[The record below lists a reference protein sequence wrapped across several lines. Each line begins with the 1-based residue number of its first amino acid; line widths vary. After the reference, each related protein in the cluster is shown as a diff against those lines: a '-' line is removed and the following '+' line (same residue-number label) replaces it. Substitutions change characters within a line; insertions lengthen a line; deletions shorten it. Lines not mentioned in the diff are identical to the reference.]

1 MPILPPGGSPRSR
14 PEPHRARQIAES
26 FGADAK
32 RYDRTRPPYPDAL
45 VARIVAAM
53 PGPEVL
59 DVGCGTGIE
68 GRQFQA
74 AGATVLG
81 IEPDGR
87 MADLARAR
95 GLEVEVATFETWE
108 PGERSFD
115 AVIAGQSWHWVD
127 SASGPSKAAEVL
139 RPGGRLAVFGH
150 VFDPPPEVAEA
161 LAASLRRVTPDAPV
175 AGPGQALKLYQ
186 AMFANFAERIR
197 AEEGFSEPEQWSFE
211 WEKSYTRDEWLDL
224 LPTTGSLT
232 RLPSDKLAEVLD
244 GVGKAIDDIGGH
256 FTMTYTTLATTAART
271 SSDQT

>member
-1 MPILPPGGSPRSR
+1 MTTLPPGGSPPSR

-32 RYDRTRPPYPDAL
+32 RYDRARPAYPDAL
-45 VARIVAAM
+45 VARIVATM

-59 DVGCGTGIE
+59 DVGAGTGIE
-68 GRQFQA
+68 ARQFQA

-87 MADLARAR
+87 MADFARSR

-108 PGERSFD
+108 PGGRSFD

-127 SASGPSKAAEVL
+127 PATGPTKAAEVL

-161 LAASLRRVTPDAPV
+161 LAAGLRRVAPDAPV

-197 AEEGFSEPEQWSFE
+197 AAERFSEPEQWSFE
-211 WEKSYTRDEWLDL
+211 WEQRYTGDEWLDL
-224 LPTTGSLT
+224 LPTTESLT
-232 RLPSDKLAEVLD
+232 RLPSDKLAELLD
-244 GVGKAIDDIGGH
+244 GVGRPSTRLG
-256 FTMTYTTLATTAART
+256 AT
-271 SSDQT
+271 SP

>member
-1 MPILPPGGSPRSR
+1 MTTLPPGGSPTSR

-26 FGADAK
+26 FGGDAM
-32 RYDRTRPPYPDAL
+32 RYDRARPPYPDAL
-45 VARIVAAM
+45 VTRIVASM

-81 IEPDGR
+81 IEPDER

-108 PGERSFD
+108 PGGRSFD

-127 SASGPSKAAEVL
+127 PATGPVKAAEVL
-139 RPGGRLAVFGH
+139 RPAGRLAVFGH

-161 LAASLRRVTPDAPV
+161 LAAGLRRVAPDAPV
-175 AGPGQALKLYQ
+175 AGSGQTLELYQ
-186 AMFANFAERIR
+186 AMFANFAEQIR
-197 AEEGFSEPEQWSFE
+197 AAKAFTEPEQWSFD
-211 WEKSYTRDEWLDL
+211 WERRYTRDEWLDL

-232 RLPSDKLAEVLD
+232 RLRSDKLAEVLD
-244 GVGKAIDDIGGH
+244 GVGKAIDEIGGH
-256 FTMTYTTLATTAART
+256 FTMTYTTLATIAART
-271 SSDQT
+271 SGNQT